1 VRPPDYNFAEIPSKI
16 KDDRMY
22 WPYFEGCIGA
32 IDGTHIPAIV
42 STKDQIPYFR
52 RVQDGSYMDRARNQI
67 ATRLMENRI
76 V

>member
-1 VRPPDYNFAEIPSKI
+1 MSSYNL
-16 KDDRMY
+16 
-22 WPYFEGCIGA
+22 
-32 IDGTHIPAIV
+32 
-42 STKDQIPYFR
+42 R